1 MLPTTTVQTYY
12 IVYIIHL
19 QIYRPSTD
27 DYVYYDRFFGRAVTD
42 DTASE
47 GK

>member
-1 MLPTTTVQTYY
+1 MLPTTTVQTY
-12 IVYIIHL
+12 YIIHL

-27 DYVYYDRFFGRAVTD
+27 DYVYYDRFFGRAVTE